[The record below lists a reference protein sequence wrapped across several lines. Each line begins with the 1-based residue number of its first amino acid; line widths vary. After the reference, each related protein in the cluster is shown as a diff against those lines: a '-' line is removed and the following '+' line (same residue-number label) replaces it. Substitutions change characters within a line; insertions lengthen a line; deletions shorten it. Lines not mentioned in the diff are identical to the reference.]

1 MEVSTWTNKNNR
13 ATPNII
19 RNTIR
24 TIRRR
29 RTRTIPTRVSMVIPM
44 TRRILRNKTPIRVSL
59 STSGKV
65 CPSLPSSRRGR
76 EGSIPSKPQFSFP
89 SPFPNPVHLRSAF
102 HLFRNLVRSNPP
114 PKLVP
119 IFRADCLSLHKRGK
133 RVRLLERVALRNHR

>member
-13 ATPNII
+13 ASPDII

-44 TRRILRNKTPIRVSL
+44 IRRILSGRTPIRVSL
-59 STSGKV
+59 STRGKG
-65 CPSLPSSRRGR
+65 LSSPPVIRKGA
-76 EGSIPSKPQFSFP
+76 GGLIPPKPEFSFP
-89 SPFPNPVHLRSAF
+89 SPFPHPIDLRSAF

-119 IFRADCLSLHKRGK
+119 IFRADCLSLHKSN
-133 RVRLLERVALRNHR
+133 VWVVVFERVALRDHR